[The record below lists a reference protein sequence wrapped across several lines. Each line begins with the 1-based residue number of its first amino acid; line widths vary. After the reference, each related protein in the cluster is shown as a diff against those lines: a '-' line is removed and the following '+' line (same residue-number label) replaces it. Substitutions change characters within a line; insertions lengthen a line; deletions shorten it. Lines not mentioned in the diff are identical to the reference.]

1 MISVNE
7 FVFLSNLFS
16 LIIFIFL
23 LIIAYYI
30 WIHFK
35 KQKKNQ
41 EEIEKLRKDI
51 EDLKKKNFNH

>member
-23 LIIAYYI
+23 LIIVYYI

-51 EDLKKKNFNH
+51 EDLKRKNFNQ